1 MAKKAKASKKGNWKG
16 TTKKVLKITAGVLVG
31 TLSLAGVISIG
42 KNVKDKL
49 NPETYVFTEKH
60 YTTAG
65 YIDDYGKYKSFDN
78 AMQTNYGPQL
88 TSDDYYRMDELK
100 SITYEANKD
109 YPLQFQVNL
118 YGENNAF
125 IETITRGLTE
135 AQVKEY
141 IETQSVVWFRVEI
154 IPTNDANGEI
164 DKSEMKK
171 CVEQVV
177 VTMWSEAPEE
187 EKESDTTSE
196 KENDESNEDETSAE
210 SGTEE

>member
-1 MAKKAKASKKGNWKG
+1 MAKKAKASKKGNWKD

-60 YTTAG
+60 YTTDG
-65 YIDDYGKYKSFDN
+65 YIDGNGKYKSFDN
-78 AMQTNYGPQL
+78 ALQTDYGPQL
-88 TSDDYYRMDELK
+88 TSVDRYRMDELK

-109 YPLQFQVNL
+109 YPLQFQVNF
-118 YGENNAF
+118 YDEKGNW
-125 IETITRGLTE
+125 ITTTASELTE
-135 AQVKEY
+135 AKVKDY
-141 IETQSVVWFRVEI
+141 IETQSVVWFMVEI